1 MLGTQTEH
9 HAASTAPKRDRF
21 GNVVDPKVGY
31 ARGRVITGEVA
42 EAQRQQRAYAIVRD
56 RFARFGDAG
65 LFNLTGLIRAFPY
78 AAGDEDAMRSYV
90 HFIARSQGEL
100 EALALQRMGGEPARH
115 DGFLSTRVTAAML
128 AIMLTLVR
136 PHDRVVSLV
145 AADRSHPSVKQAV
158 DLAQGRF
165 EEVTEIEDFVAALA
179 REPRPA
185 MVVLTLISPSKNHLP
200 RAVTE
205 RAVAEARRAGAL
217 VVLDDAH
224 MAARISLFDE
234 PPALAFSAPDVAVW
248 SLDKHV
254 PGPRSGFVAGARD
267 LIQRI
272 RARALSLGVEA
283 QLGQYLAG
291 RHAVEAFDPE
301 PIRAAARLSER
312 VLKAL
317 GPELEGKG
325 YLAGAGIAVTG
336 EDFLEI
342 ALRRTRRN
350 GSVLVPIEAVA
361 FASMKILESHGAVMI
376 PAVGMPGAACTF
388 RLMLYPDGE
397 RFGERNIRDAWR
409 LGMDALCGALDDA
422 DAVRAMLHGGQRPSA
437 FPISSA
443 G

>member
-1 MLGTQTEH
+1 MPGTTQTGH
-9 HAASTAPKRDRF
+9 WSASTARKCDRF
-21 GNVVDPKVGY
+21 SNVLDAKVGY

-65 LFNLTGLIRAFPY
+65 VFNLTGLIRAFPY
-78 AAGDEDAMRSYV
+78 ELADRDAMRSYV
-90 HFIARSQGEL
+90 HFIARSHGEL
-100 EALALQRMGGEPARH
+100 EALALQRMGGKPPLH
-115 DGFLSTRVTAAML
+115 DGFLSTRFTAAML
-128 AIMLTLVR
+128 AIMLTLLR
-136 PHDRVVSLV
+136 PGDLVVSLV

-165 EEVTEIEDFVAALA
+165 EEVTGIDDFVAALG
-179 REPRPA
+179 REPRPT

-200 RAVTE
+200 RAITE

-234 PPALAFSAPDVAVW
+234 PPALTFSAPDVAVW

-254 PGPRSGFVAGARD
+254 PGPRSGFVAGTRE

-283 QLGQYLAG
+283 QLGQYIAG
-291 RHAVEAFDPE
+291 THAVEAFDPE
-301 PIRAAARLSER
+301 PIRAAARLSQS
-312 VLKAL
+312 VLQTL
-317 GPELEGKG
+317 GPEMDAKG
-325 YLAGAGIAVTG
+325 YLAGAGVAVGG

-342 ALRRTRRN
+342 ALRRSRRN
-350 GSVLVPIEAVA
+350 ATVLVPIEAVA

-388 RLMLYPDGE
+388 RLMMYPDGE
-397 RFGERNIRDAWR
+397 RFGERNILDAWR
-409 LGMDALCGALDDA
+409 TGMDALCGALDDA
-422 DAVRAMLHGGQRPSA
+422 DQVRAVLHGG
-437 FPISSA
+437 
-443 G
+443 

>member
-1 MLGTQTEH
+1 MVGTTQT
-9 HAASTAPKRDRF
+9 SRQTTATTPKRDRF
-21 GNVVDPKVGY
+21 GNLLDAKVGY
-31 ARGRVITGEVA
+31 ARGRVISGEVA
-42 EAQRQQRAYAIVRD
+42 EAQRQQRAYTIVRD

-65 LFNLTGLIRAFPY
+65 VFNLTGLIRAFPY
-78 AAGDEDAMRSYV
+78 QPGDKDAMRSYV

-100 EALALQRMGGEPARH
+100 EALALQRMGGEPDRH

-136 PHDRVVSLV
+136 PGDLVLSLV

-165 EEVTEIEDFVAALA
+165 EEVTGIEDFVAALA

-234 PPALAFSAPDVAVW
+234 PPALAFSTPDIAVW

-267 LIQRI
+267 LIRAI

-283 QLGQYLAG
+283 QLGQYIAG
-291 RHAVEAFDPE
+291 SHAVEAFDPE
-301 PIRAAARLSER
+301 PIRAAARLSES

-317 GPELEGKG
+317 GPEMDGKG
-325 YLAGAGIAVTG
+325 YLAGAGVAVAG

-350 GSVLVPIEAVA
+350 NTVLVPIEAVA

-388 RLMLYPDGE
+388 RLMMYPDGE
-397 RFGERNIRDAWR
+397 RFGERNILDAWR
-409 LGMDALCGALDDA
+409 LGMEALCGALDDA
-422 DAVRAMLHGGQRPSA
+422 DQVRATLLGD
-437 FPISSA
+437 
-443 G
+443 